1 MSCLAASVYTMKA
14 DIYDPTVTRNAT
26 NGMVSKDWALTQT
39 ISCVA
44 RGLLGSKMGNN
55 SANVSI
61 KDQVVLNKD
70 FIKIR
75 TSTPI
80 SASSRVVG
88 IRTGSTVIWKED
100 YIANSKGGVAGATI
114 FEPRG
119 STPILNFDGTVIEFE
134 TVLERQEVQILEGL

>member
-1 MSCLAASVYTMKA
+1 MKA

-39 ISCVA
+39 INCVA
-44 RGLLGSKMGNN
+44 RGLLGSKLGNN

-75 TSTPI
+75 TSIPI
-80 SASSRVVG
+80 SASSRVVA
-88 IRTGSTVIWKED
+88 IRTGATVIWKED
-100 YIANSKGGVAGATI
+100 YIANSKGGVSGATI

-134 TVLERQEVQILEGL
+134 TVLERQEVQVLEGL

>member
-1 MSCLAASVYTMKA
+1 MKA

>member
-39 ISCVA
+39 ISCAA
-44 RGLLGSKMGNN
+44 RGLLGSKLGNN
-55 SANVSI
+55 SAGVDI
-61 KDQVVLNKD
+61 KDQIVLNKN

-80 SASSRVVG
+80 SSVSRVVA
-88 IRTGSTVIWKED
+88 IRTGTTVIWKED
-100 YIANSKGGVAGATI
+100 YIANSKGGVSGATI

-134 TVLERQEVQILEGL
+134 TVLERQEIQELEGL